1 MRTRFLDDLLL
12 ATEALLV
19 RETNTLTAAMRKM
32 TAKLIKEELG
42 WFHNEFAALAKA
54 AIQVQKH
61 SPAWS
66 IVLRI
71 WTKQSGNWKAC
82 PRELAKSPKKL
93 PLVQW

>member
-42 WFHNEFAALAKA
+42 
-54 AIQVQKH
+54 
-61 SPAWS
+61 
-66 IVLRI
+66 
-71 WTKQSGNWKAC
+71 
-82 PRELAKSPKKL
+82 
-93 PLVQW
+93 